1 MSELTSYE
9 QMAIWAVLGI
19 SLLGLAYAYLL
30 RNQILRED
38 KGTAKMQEI
47 WGWIKD
53 GANAYL
59 SRQLR
64 SILPFIVVLTIALFF
79 SVYIVPPSAEAMAHY
94 SGATPD
100 QVTALYRPVA
110 RLCLCHGRDLLAD
123 RRPDRHAHGRA
134 RQRARRLRRRGP
146 ASATRCAS
154 PTAPA
159 PSPAC

>member
-79 SVYIVPPSAEAMAHY
+79 SCL
-94 SGATPD
+94 
-100 QVTALYRPVA
+100 LYT
-110 RLCLCHGRDLLAD
+110 
-123 RRPDRHAHGRA
+123 
-134 RQRARRLRRRGP
+134 
-146 ASATRCAS
+146 S
-154 PTAPA
+154 
-159 PSPAC
+159 PSPRD